1 MPLPGYCFIYI
12 LWWCVLQTDTIIL
25 RRIFIIACSNLLFCR
40 WYYDSSEGVCHE
52 FSYGGK
58 KGNGNRFLTRQDCE
72 ASCQPGQVRLS
83 KLLRGKIK

>member
-1 MPLPGYCFIYI
+1 MLNF
-12 LWWCVLQTDTIIL
+12 
-25 RRIFIIACSNLLFCR
+25 LLNYR
-40 WYYDSSEGVCHE
+40 WFYDSSEGVCHE

-83 KLLRGKIK
+83 KLLRWKIK